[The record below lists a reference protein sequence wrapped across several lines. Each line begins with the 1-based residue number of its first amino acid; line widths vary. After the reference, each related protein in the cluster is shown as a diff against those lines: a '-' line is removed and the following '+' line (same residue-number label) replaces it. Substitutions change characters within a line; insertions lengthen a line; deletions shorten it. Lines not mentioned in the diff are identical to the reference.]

1 MVPLYVAAALQ
12 GFGLWVPIEKLFMN
26 EIGFDAA
33 SVGLM
38 AAAYAALVPIVEIPS
53 GILADRWSRRGVLIL
68 ASAAMFASTLIGGLS
83 TNVVTY
89 IVSALVLGFYFAMY
103 SGTMDS
109 IVYDTVFEETGD
121 SDAFEKQLG
130 RVRVVESSALVTS
143 ALLGGWLA
151 SLTSPRLTYFLTL
164 PFLAL
169 SVVAY
174 LRFREPQLHKAREAT
189 SVRDQIALTYR
200 TLLRRGQLL
209 PIVALTVLS
218 ALILQVV
225 IEFGPLWLL
234 ALSASA
240 VLYGPF
246 WAGVMSSFGVGG
258 LIAGR
263 LRLERPAP
271 FAIVVGLMLLASL
284 TLTSSRNLL
293 LISAAQ
299 VVLAILVVVVGIYVA
314 RRLHD
319 GIPSEV
325 RAGVASGVGAISWIA
340 FLPFA
345 LTFGVVSKSNGVHTA
360 GWMIVGA
367 VVLVAVALVAVTLRR
382 APAEPEPE
390 PEATLTPVEVGQPS

>member
-209 PIVALTVLS
+209 PIVALTVLT

-299 VVLAILVVVVGIYVA
+299 VVLAILVVVVGIYVS
-314 RRLHD
+314 RQLHD

-345 LTFGVVSKSNGVHTA
+345 LTFGVVSKDNGVHTA

-390 PEATLTPVEVGQPS
+390 ATLTPVEVGQAS

>member
-1 MVPLYVAAALQ
+1 MVPLYVAAVLQ

-53 GILADRWSRRGVLIL
+53 GLLADRWSRRGVLIL
-68 ASAAMFASTLIGGLS
+68 ASAAMFGSTLIGGLS

-89 IVSALVLGFYFAMY
+89 IVSALVLAFYFAMY
-103 SGTMDS
+103 SGTMES
-109 IVYDTVFEETGD
+109 IVYDTVLEETGD

-130 RVRVVESSALVTS
+130 RVRVVESSALVAS

-189 SVRDQIALTYR
+189 SIRDQIALTYR
-200 TLLRRGQLL
+200 TLLRRGKLL
-209 PIVALTVLS
+209 PIVALTVLT

-263 LRLERPAP
+263 LRLDRPAP
-271 FAIVVGLMLLASL
+271 FAGVIGLMLLASL

-299 VVLAILVVVVGIYVA
+299 VVLAILVVVVSIYVS
-314 RRLHD
+314 RLLHD
-319 GIPSEV
+319 GVPSEV

-345 LTFGVVSKSNGVHTA
+345 LTFGVVSKDNGVHSA

-367 VVLVAVALVAVTLRR
+367 VVLVALALAVVTLRR
-382 APAEPEPE
+382 VPAV